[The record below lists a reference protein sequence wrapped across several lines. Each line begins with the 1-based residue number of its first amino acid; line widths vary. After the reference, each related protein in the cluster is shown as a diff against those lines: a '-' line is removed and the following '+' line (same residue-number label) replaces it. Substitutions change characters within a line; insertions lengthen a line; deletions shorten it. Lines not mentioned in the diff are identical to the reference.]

1 VRPESF
7 PRKLNASSP
16 SEVLAHLQRKI
27 DFLEGVHHRFAQTV
41 SVCDAVDEALPFRG
55 LPLGCVHE
63 IKGTSL
69 ASAIVFA
76 SLIAARIPAK
86 GAIVYIAPDRS
97 FHPLGLLPYGARME
111 QWIHISA
118 RRAEDRAWTVLE
130 ALRCPQV
137 SAVLAVMKRADLTY
151 CRRLQLATET
161 SGATGFLLG
170 DIHSAPVASVIT
182 RWQVSSIVAPQG
194 RGLDEL
200 FWALD
205 LLYCRGA
212 QPRKWIATWHH
223 QRLEILNSISE
234 LASPV
239 DLRTDFREE
248 AAVAG

>member
-1 VRPESF
+1 MR
-7 PRKLNASSP
+7 ASSP
-16 SEVLAHLQRKI
+16 SEVLAQLREKV
-27 DFLEGVHHRFAQTV
+27 DLLEDVNRRFSRAV
-41 SVCDAVDEALPFRG
+41 AVCSDVDEALPYRG
-55 LPLGCVHE
+55 VPLGCVHE

-69 ASAIVFA
+69 ATAIAFA
-76 SLIAARIPAK
+76 GLLAARIPSK
-86 GAIVYIAPDRS
+86 GAIVYVAPDRS
-97 FHPLGLLPYGARME
+97 FHPLGLLPYGARIE

-137 SAVLAVMKRADLTY
+137 SAVLAVLKRADLTY

-170 DIHSAPVASVIT
+170 DIHSAPAASVIT

-194 RGLDEL
+194 HGLDEL

-212 QPRKWIATWHH
+212 RPRRWIATWHH
-223 QRLEILNSISE
+223 QRLEILSRIAESDNRLE
-234 LASPV
+234 PASN
-239 DLRTDFREE
+239 LRKET
-248 AAVAG
+248 AVAG

>member
-1 VRPESF
+1 
-7 PRKLNASSP
+7 L
-16 SEVLAHLQRKI
+16 
-27 DFLEGVHHRFAQTV
+27 
-41 SVCDAVDEALPFRG
+41 
-55 LPLGCVHE
+55 
-63 IKGTSL
+63 
-69 ASAIVFA
+69 
-76 SLIAARIPAK
+76 AARIPSK
-86 GAIVYIAPDRS
+86 GSIVYVAPDRS
-97 FHPLGLLPYGARME
+97 FHPLGLLPYGARIE

-118 RRAEDRAWTVLE
+118 RRSEDRAWTVLE

-137 SAVLAVMKRADLTY
+137 SAVLAVLNRADLTY

-170 DIHSAPVASVIT
+170 DIHSAPAASVIT

-223 QRLEILNSISE
+223 QRLEILSSIPESGNR
-234 LASPV
+234 LDPATN
-239 DLRTDFREE
+239 LRKE

>member
-1 VRPESF
+1 
-7 PRKLNASSP
+7 
-16 SEVLAHLQRKI
+16 
-27 DFLEGVHHRFAQTV
+27 
-41 SVCDAVDEALPFRG
+41 
-55 LPLGCVHE
+55 
-63 IKGTSL
+63 
-69 ASAIVFA
+69 
-76 SLIAARIPAK
+76 
-86 GAIVYIAPDRS
+86 
-97 FHPLGLLPYGARME
+97 ME

-118 RRAEDRAWTVLE
+118 KRSEDRAWTVLE

-137 SAVLAVMKRADLTY
+137 SAVLAVMNRADLTY

-223 QRLEILNSISE
+223 QRLEILSMIPESGNQ
-234 LASPV
+234 LYPATN
-239 DLRTDFREE
+239 LRKE